1 MYLNGTASKELGQQN
16 RRETHPRIDGPD
28 GPGGVVSSISTL
40 LSHWHRRETWMAT
53 ARSTRSLDTRL
64 IDEPQFLPYAYSET
78 LSSGMSS
85 MGPTQHAFIEQT
97 NRPPGHRL
105 G

>member
-1 MYLNGTASKELGQQN
+1 MCLNGTAGEELGQQN
-16 RRETHPRIDGPD
+16 RRETYPRIDGPD

-40 LSHWHRRETWMAT
+40 LPHWHRRETWMAT
-53 ARSTRSLDTRL
+53 ARSTRSLDIRL

-85 MGPTQHAFIEQT
+85 VRPTQHAFIKQIK
-97 NRPPGHRL
+97 RPQGHRQ